1 MTIPTTP
8 PDEQMQ
14 PVPVEARG
22 SAREH
27 DDGAPDDLQVV
38 TRVLAGEVALFELL
52 MRRHNQ
58 RLFRAARAIVKDD
71 DEAEDVMQEAYVNAY
86 MNLAQFAGRARFAS
100 WLTRIAVHEA
110 LARVR
115 KRGSVLREVEDE
127 AMSSDRA
134 SPEQNASD
142 RELRAILTPLV
153 DALPDAFRVVFVLR
167 AVEGLSVE
175 ETAECLDLLPETV
188 RTRFF
193 RARRLLRQGL
203 IERGTQAEKCV
214 YEFHLLRCDRVV
226 GGVFARLGVL

>member
-1 MTIPTTP
+1 MTTP
-8 PDEQMQ
+8 TILPREQIQ
-14 PVPVEARG
+14 QSPARHEG
-22 SAREH
+22 
-27 DDGAPDDLQVV
+27 PDDLQVIA
-38 TRVLAGEVALFELL
+38 RVLAGEGALFELL

-86 MNLAQFAGRARFAS
+86 TNLAQFAGRARFAS

-115 KRGSVLREVEDE
+115 KRGLVRGVEDE

-134 SPEQNASD
+134 SPEEDASD
-142 RELRAILTPLV
+142 GELRAILTTQV
-153 DALPDAFRVVFVLR
+153 DALPDVFRVVFVLR

-193 RARRLLRQGL
+193 RARRLLQQAL
-203 IERGTQAEKCV
+203 IELGAQAEKSV
-214 YEFHLLRCDRVV
+214 YAFHLARCDRVV
-226 GGVFARLGVL
+226 ARVLARI

>member
-1 MTIPTTP
+1 MTIPTTTP
-8 PDEQMQ
+8 NEEMQ
-14 PVPVEARG
+14 RSPC
-22 SAREH
+22 H
-27 DDGAPDDLQVV
+27 DAPDDLQVV
-38 TRVLAGEVALFELL
+38 ARVLAGEAALFELL

-115 KRGSVLREVEDE
+115 KRGPMREVEDE
-127 AMSSDRA
+127 AMSSNLA
-134 SPEQNASD
+134 SPEDNASD

-193 RARRLLRQGL
+193 RARRLLRQAL
-203 IERGTQAEKCV
+203 VERGTQAEKHV
-214 YEFHLLRCDRVV
+214 YEFHLTRCDRVV
-226 GGVFARLGVL
+226 GRVFARLGVL